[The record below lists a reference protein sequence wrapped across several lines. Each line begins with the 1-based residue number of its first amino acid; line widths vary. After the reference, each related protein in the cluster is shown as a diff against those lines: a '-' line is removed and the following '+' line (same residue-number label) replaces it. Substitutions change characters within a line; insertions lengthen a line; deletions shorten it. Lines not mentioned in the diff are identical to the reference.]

1 MVKSLSFVQR
11 VKQLLNLAD
20 GSRASDKVFSDIRQT
35 AKLITGEYFDFK
47 EPWRLKGDK
56 IISRAVN
63 QCIRE
68 IPALLLSSNS
78 KLMVE

>member
-1 MVKSLSFVQR
+1 MKSLPLVQR

-20 GSRASDKVFSDIRQT
+20 GTLTSDKAFSDIRQT

-47 EPWRLKGDK
+47 EPWRVKGDK

-63 QCIRE
+63 QCVRQ
-68 IPALLLSSNS
+68 IPALILL
-78 KLMVE
+78 